1 THFFLK
7 VPRLGADI
15 ETISS
20 SAEFSASHGYPEWG
34 DLSAE
39 LLLRHFSQEGAGV
52 MAHDVATVRSGRE
65 ASRHRVSFQTNMEDL
80 EGRVLLSGGHHHKPP
95 HVLVHVRVIHRVVP
109 HARLPRGLR
118 VNYAQTQAPMINV
131 PINVQTTVSGSTA
144 TSVATPESTSAQSPT
159 ATTTSPSTATSSTS
173 TTPTP
178 TPTSTQQTTSTGQSW
193 LALVATSTPTATPTP
208 TATTSTPTPTPTPTA
223 TTPTPTP
230 TPTPPA
236 PTPPTFPGG
245 TLLVD
250 AQTGEID
257 QYNDG
262 SRHLISP
269 PVAAQM
275 GITVAQLT
283 TVTAANFNLI
293 PQGADYFPN
302 GMYLRNAQT
311 GEISHYSSGDF
322 HLVSVPVATKMG
334 LTGTNVVTITAEQY
348 NKVAKGSDY
357 FPEGMLIQNVQTG
370 EVDIYSNG
378 ERQLISVPVKNAMNI
393 TAAQITT
400 ISASQFNEIP
410 QGSAYFPEGVYLQN
424 QVTGEISQYSGGYNH
439 VVSAPVATVMGL

>member
-1 THFFLK
+1 
-7 VPRLGADI
+7 V
-15 ETISS
+15 
-20 SAEFSASHGYPEWG
+20 
-34 DLSAE
+34 
-39 LLLRHFSQEGAGV
+39 
-52 MAHDVATVRSGRE
+52 
-65 ASRHRVSFQTNMEDL
+65 
-80 EGRVLLSGGHHHKPP
+80 
-95 HVLVHVRVIHRVVP
+95 
-109 HARLPRGLR
+109 
-118 VNYAQTQAPMINV
+118 
-131 PINVQTTVSGSTA
+131 
-144 TSVATPESTSAQSPT
+144 
-159 ATTTSPSTATSSTS
+159 
-173 TTPTP
+173 
-178 TPTSTQQTTSTGQSW
+178 
-193 LALVATSTPTATPTP
+193 
-208 TATTSTPTPTPTPTA
+208 
-223 TTPTPTP
+223 
-230 TPTPPA
+230 
-236 PTPPTFPGG
+236 
-245 TLLVD
+245 
-250 AQTGEID
+250 
-257 QYNDG
+257 
-262 SRHLISP
+262 
-269 PVAAQM
+269 

-311 GEISHYSSGDF
+311 GEISQYSSGDF
-322 HLVSVPVATKMG
+322 HLVSVPVATRMG

-439 VVSAPVATVMGL
+439 VVSAPVATVMGLTSSQLISVTSSQYDAIPQGNAYYPQGIFVENNQTGEIDQISGGQRYWVSPQAALEIGLTSTQIATIGANQFNAIPLAGNFVAPRVSTGSSQSQSSSNSGS